1 MFIPKI
7 NYTNIRPSKTGILS
21 EPAIPW
27 LSIYVLIA
35 AKLPFISGIFIDT
48 SCH

>member
-1 MFIPKI
+1 MFVPKI

-27 LSIYVLIA
+27 LSIYVLISRKVA
-35 AKLPFISGIFIDT
+35 LHMGIFIDT